1 MLQHC
6 SSLLTVV
13 YFACK
18 IWMKAQLDMRRI
30 TISVPD
36 EAHRALKLLGI
47 LEGKAFGSIVLE
59 ALEFFLIEKDAYNL
73 DVSKRSDG

>member
-1 MLQHC
+1 MLH
-6 SSLLTVV
+6 L
-13 YFACK
+13 
-18 IWMKAQLDMRRI
+18 KAQLDMRRI

-47 LEGKAFGSIVLE
+47 LEGKAFGTIVLE
-59 ALEFFLIEKDAYNL
+59 ALEFYLKDKDAYNL

>member
-1 MLQHC
+1 
-6 SSLLTVV
+6 
-13 YFACK
+13 
-18 IWMKAQLDMRRI
+18 MRRI

-59 ALEFFLIEKDAYNL
+59 ALEFFLKEKDAYNL
-73 DVSKRSDG
+73 DVSKRSDDQL